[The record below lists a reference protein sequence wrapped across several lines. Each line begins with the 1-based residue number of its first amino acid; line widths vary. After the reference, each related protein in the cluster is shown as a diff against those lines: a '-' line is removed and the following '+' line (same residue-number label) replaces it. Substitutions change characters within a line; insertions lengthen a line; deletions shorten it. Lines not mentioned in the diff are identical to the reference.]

1 MIDAPDPSGRARR
14 RAVSHAIDETHDESL
29 RSWIPS
35 ANSADTDFPIQNLPF
50 GVFRRTAAGGAAAL
64 AQRMESTRFSH
75 ATDRFDDARIGV
87 AIGDQI
93 LDVSVAA
100 ALGCFDD
107 APDADLVRDAV
118 VACEAWTLNPL
129 MSLGRGPARA
139 LRVAISNALRI
150 DGPDAARARDLADR
164 ILVPMSGAELLRPAD
179 VGDYTDFYASVHHA
193 TLVGSLFRPDTPL
206 LPNYKWIPIGYHGR
220 ASSVVISGTPI
231 TRPSGQRKGPDDATP
246 TVGPS
251 RSLDYELELGV
262 YVAGENTMG
271 VPIPISDAEAH
282 LFGVSIV
289 NDWSARDVQSWEYQ
303 PLGPFLGKNFATSV
317 SPWVVTMDALT
328 PFRVPQLVR
337 PTDDPP
343 PLAYLD
349 DARDRAAGGLDI
361 TLEVALRTPAMR
373 ASAYEPAVITR
384 GSSAELY
391 WTFAQMLTHHAMGG
405 CPMRPG
411 DLLASGTISG
421 AARDSRGCLLE
432 LTRRGAEP
440 LALPNGE
447 TRRFLEDGDEV
458 VMTAWAERPGFRR
471 IGLGRCEGR
480 VVGSAG

>member
-1 MIDAPDPSGRARR
+1 VIDAPDPTGRARR
-14 RAVSHAIDETHDESL
+14 RAVSYAIDETHDETL
-29 RSWIPS
+29 RAWVAS
-35 ANSADTDFPIQNLPF
+35 ANTEDTEFPIQNLPF
-50 GVFRRTAAGGAAAL
+50 GVFRRREASGAAAL
-64 AQRMESTRFSH
+64 VQRMETSRFVG
-75 ATDRFDDARIGV
+75 AAQRFEDARVGV

-93 LDVSVAA
+93 VDIGVAA
-100 ALGCFDD
+100 ALGVFDD

-139 LRVAISNALRI
+139 LRVALSRALRI
-150 DGPDAARARDLADR
+150 DGPDSARARDLADR
-164 ILVPMSGAELLRPAD
+164 ILVPMSGVDLLMPVD

-193 TLVGSLFRPDTPL
+193 TLVGSLFRPDNPL

-220 ASSVVISGTPI
+220 ASSLVVSGTPI
-231 TRPSGQRKGPDDATP
+231 VRPTGQRKGPDEAMP
-246 TVGPS
+246 SVGPS
-251 RSLDYELELGV
+251 RALDYELELGV
-262 YVAGENTMG
+262 YVAGENAIG
-271 VPIPISDAEAH
+271 VPIPIGDAEAH

-317 SPWVVTMDALT
+317 SPWVITMDALT
-328 PFRVPQLVR
+328 PFRVPRTVR
-337 PTDDPP
+337 PSDDPA
-343 PLAYLD
+343 PLPYLD
-349 DARDRAAGGLDI
+349 DARDRAAGGLEI

-391 WTFAQMLTHHAMGG
+391 WTFAQMLAHHAMGG
-405 CPMRPG
+405 CFMRPG

-421 AARDSRGCLLE
+421 AAPDARGCLLE
-432 LTRRGAEP
+432 LTKRGAEP
-440 LALPNGE
+440 LSLPNGE
-447 TRRFLEDGDEV
+447 SRKFLEDGDEV

-471 IGLGRCEGR
+471 IGLGRCEGKI
-480 VVGSAG
+480 VPLSV